1 MGFTT
6 DQIGRM
12 TVRKFSRFYRAYKQ
26 NFDIEL
32 CLYLS
37 QKTYAKLEEESVN
50 DDDWIK

>member
-1 MGFTT
+1 MKQVLFLF
-6 DQIGRM
+6 QN
-12 TVRKFSRFYRAYKQ
+12 YNKQ